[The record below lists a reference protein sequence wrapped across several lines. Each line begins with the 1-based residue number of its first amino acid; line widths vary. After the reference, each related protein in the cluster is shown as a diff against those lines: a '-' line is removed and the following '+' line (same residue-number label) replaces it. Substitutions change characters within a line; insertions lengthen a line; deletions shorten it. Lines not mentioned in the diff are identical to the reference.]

1 MNKLEANLSLFVI
14 TFFAAI
20 QYVFLKNIPSS
31 VSHFAYLFI
40 TNLIGFVLIFMVFFG
55 ELFRLD
61 RKQVAQSFLLS
72 LELFGYNIF
81 MLLGTVGVDT
91 TVSAC
96 VLSAY
101 FIFIPLYS
109 FLIFKKKPEK
119 NVVAALCVVA
129 LGLLIFMGLDFKGL
143 LNIHVLFLGIADLF
157 FAAYI
162 LTTEKLT
169 ARSNPSIL
177 AMGQLFFN
185 FVFSFVAWYVQ
196 SIYKGERMEIPNAPE
211 FWGSVLFI
219 CFFIRGLYGV
229 VQIYAQR
236 YVSAFNTSLIFS
248 SEILMTMLMSPLLSR
263 IFDTDVEVIT
273 GFKIIGSI
281 LIVAGILIADPAFI
295 GFASGRIRHAK

>member
-1 MNKLEANLSLFVI
+1 MNKLEANVSLFVI

-40 TNLIGFVLIFMVFFG
+40 TNLIGFILIFIVFFG

-61 RKQVAQSFLLS
+61 RKQIGQSFLLS

-81 MLLGTVGVDT
+81 MLMGSTEVDT

-101 FIFIPLYS
+101 FIFIPIYS
-109 FLIFKKKPEK
+109 YVLFRQKPSK
-119 NVVAALCVVA
+119 NTIAALCVA
-129 LGLLIFMGLDFKGL
+129 TLGLFVFTGLDAGGL
-143 LNIHVLFLGIADLF
+143 LNINVLFLWIGDLF

-162 LTTEKLT
+162 LTTEKMT

-185 FVFSFVAWYVQ
+185 FIFALIVWVAQALYT
-196 SIYKGERMEIPNAPE
+196 GEKLEIPSASE

-229 VQIYAQR
+229 IQIYAQR

-248 SEILMTMLMSPLLSR
+248 SEILMTIIMSPILSR
-263 IFDTDVEVIT
+263 IFHTEKETIT
-273 GFKIIGSI
+273 AYKLVGGI
-281 LIVAGILIADPAFI
+281 LIVCGILVADPAFT
-295 GFASGRIRHAK
+295 GFVSRRFSHAK